1 MTKFSMTVSLVVNE
15 SVKRKRNETK
25 TDWRNTKISS
35 NFVDLVSQKN
45 LFFKSS
51 ASQFALISTF
61 EQSMN
66 VYGLNVLDQIEVYL
80 MIKQK
85 SRINSS
91 PFLDMKTMRKNRW
104 RWVFLS
110 IIKCDALVDKEKS
123 STKSKWRIRKFNQW
137 WYSTVVQSKQ
147 KRFDIYW
154 D

>member
-15 SVKRKRNETK
+15 SVKRKHNETK
-25 TDWRNTKISS
+25 SDKRNTKISS
-35 NFVDLVSQKN
+35 DFVDLVSQKN

-91 PFLDMKTMRKNRW
+91 PFLDMKTMRKNR
-104 RWVFLS
+104 
-110 IIKCDALVDKEKS
+110 
-123 STKSKWRIRKFNQW
+123 
-137 WYSTVVQSKQ
+137 
-147 KRFDIYW
+147 
-154 D
+154 